1 MAPQYSCLENP
12 TEEPGG
18 LQPTVHRIT
27 KSRTQLNTRT
37 QVLKTADSP
46 AFNHRLASCL

>member
-46 AFNHRLASCL
+46 AFNHCLASCL